1 MQAGDHSIQRIQTE
15 QLMVLGTITSGL
27 TSTTVVLMLQVD
39 WSHQVD
45 VKHPVLVLRIESP
58 QIHIPNG
65 VDVLKLCFKCS
76 YSAGKCLVMPDGA
89 MRSSILNVWMMILY
103 RQGFSECR
111 GVVCQL
117 LSQQLQSGGGH
128 ITFILGRGS
137 RAG

>member
-1 MQAGDHSIQRIQTE
+1 MQAGDHSIQWIQTE

-65 VDVLKLCFKCS
+65 VDVLKLCFKHKLDNII
-76 YSAGKCLVMPDGA
+76 YL
-89 MRSSILNVWMMILY
+89 SIL
-103 RQGFSECR
+103 
-111 GVVCQL
+111 
-117 LSQQLQSGGGH
+117 QSVYM
-128 ITFILGRGS
+128 L
-137 RAG
+137 

>member
-65 VDVLKLCFKCS
+65 VDVLKLCFKIQIQNKKS
-76 YSAGKCLVMPDGA
+76 
-89 MRSSILNVWMMILY
+89 RWTE
-103 RQGFSECR
+103 RQTWGR
-111 GVVCQL
+111 VVTYF
-117 LSQQLQSGGGH
+117 G
-128 ITFILGRGS
+128 
-137 RAG
+137 